1 MTRYDIGPS
10 GRDIICC
17 SSAADKVKSGRRFLE
32 VGWSTLVGRTRTRT
46 FLLLSGMRAAGGG
59 LFYKRV
65 NLDHDL
71 ARLTRGEEKEE
82 AKGD

>member
-1 MTRYDIGPS
+1 MPQQRCRQSEERQMIFR
-10 GRDIICC
+10 GRVEH
-17 SSAADKVKSGRRFLE
+17 A
-32 VGWSTLVGRTRTRT
+32 GRTDGRS
-46 FLLLSGMRAAGGG
+46 FCCLSGMRAAGGG

-82 AKGD
+82 EEVKGD

>member
-32 VGWSTLVGRTRTRT
+32 VGWSTLVGRTDVP
-46 FLLLSGMRAAGGG
+46 SAAVGHAGGGG

-82 AKGD
+82 EEAKGD

>member
-32 VGWSTLVGRTRTRT
+32 VGWSTLVGRT
-46 FLLLSGMRAAGGG
+46 FLLLLSGMRAAGGG

-71 ARLTRGEEKEE
+71 ARLTRGDEKEE
-82 AKGD
+82 EEVKGD